1 MKLHEIYT
9 FSKQKK
15 YLLVLNQGGVSL
27 KPTPPSSPTNLFSVG
42 KEDLKKLFL
51 LNFLL
56 IDP

>member
-1 MKLHEIYT
+1 MHL
-9 FSKQKK
+9 FQGKK
-15 YLLVLNQGGVSL
+15 YLLLLNQGGVPL
-27 KPTPPSSPTNLFSVG
+27 KPTPPSSPTNLFSVS

>member
-1 MKLHEIYT
+1 M
-9 FSKQKK
+9 
-15 YLLVLNQGGVSL
+15 VLNQGGVSL

-42 KEDLKKLFL
+42 KGDLKKLFL

>member
-9 FSKQKK
+9 FSKKK

-42 KEDLKKLFL
+42 KEDLKKLVFA
-51 LNFLL
+51 
-56 IDP
+56 